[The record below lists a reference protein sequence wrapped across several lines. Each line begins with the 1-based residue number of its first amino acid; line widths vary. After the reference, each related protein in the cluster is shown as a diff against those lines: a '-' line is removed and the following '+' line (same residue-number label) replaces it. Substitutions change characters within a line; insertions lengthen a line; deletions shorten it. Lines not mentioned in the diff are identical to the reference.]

1 MTTRRTIRLA
11 LVAGLVI
18 AAAACGDDDDADSG
32 GDGTSAPAATD
43 AVGTTAAVRAGSDG
57 TGSDGRTTRRHRTG

>member
-32 GDGTSAPAATD
+32 GDTTTAPAATELRP
-43 AVGTTAAVRAGSDG
+43 GCHLRG
-57 TGSDGRTTRRHRTG
+57 TGSDRARWHRTGWHGD